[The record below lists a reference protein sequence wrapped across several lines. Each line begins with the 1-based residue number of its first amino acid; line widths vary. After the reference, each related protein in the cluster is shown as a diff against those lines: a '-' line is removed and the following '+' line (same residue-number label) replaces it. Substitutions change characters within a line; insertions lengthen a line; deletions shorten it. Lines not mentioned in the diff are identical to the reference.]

1 MLARSVNV
9 ELPRRVV
16 VFYLLYSLV
25 AILWLAASAVFATKS
40 IVVRNI
46 EDELLAFHRQAAT
59 AATLELASH
68 DTARLQ
74 PLVARFA
81 RERELLYCAF
91 VANDNSYSA
100 HSHPARVG
108 HTHRV
113 SHGMTTRHED
123 IESAR
128 YTSGSL
134 RIREYSSSIQAN
146 EESVGRLIIAKA
158 EPTFVE
164 TLQEA
169 SRHAVIVLCGPLSLI
184 VLGGF
189 TLHRLVSPMSAIDTQ
204 LRQAAMAPTLADVEL
219 SPIKSR
225 GPSVLGWNRIV
236 REFQAEDSQSGLEQ
250 RMGDAVQSLRRRKS
264 DDVLNSLTD
273 GVAVSGRDGKVTFA
287 NQAMAAMFAADAT
300 PDSLQGKDI
309 DCCLGIGPADE
320 VGASL
325 FDPDFFA
332 RHVVAEVERG
342 AGEQRQVLRIARH
355 PIRGAEGATDN
366 GHVWT
371 VRDVTQQRL
380 ADAMRDQFLDNATH
394 ELRTPLANIK
404 AYAETLTLDDT
415 LDIEAQKEFCNTIN
429 VEATRLARFID
440 DLLSVSSLEAGSLVL
455 NKQGVDLGRFFS
467 EVVAKVKPQM
477 AQKRLELEAIFPAK
491 YPATKLDKDKVNV
504 ALVNLL
510 GNAAKYTPEGGRIR
524 FEVKITDREIRIE
537 VEDTGVGISEE
548 ELPRICDKFF
558 RSSNPLVQN
567 ITGTGL
573 GLSLAHEVIKLHGGD
588 LTIQSKLGEGT
599 TAIATLPLE

>member
-1 MLARSVNV
+1 MFARSVNV

-16 VFYLLYSLV
+16 VFYLIYSLV
-25 AILWLAASAVFATKS
+25 AVLWLAASAVFATKS
-40 IVVRNI
+40 IVVRNL
-46 EDELLAFHRQAAT
+46 EDELLAFQRQAAT
-59 AATLELASH
+59 AAKLELASH
-68 DTARLQ
+68 GTTHLQ
-74 PLVARFA
+74 PLVERFT
-81 RERELLYCAF
+81 RERALLYCAF
-91 VANDNSYSA
+91 VSNDNSYVA
-100 HSHPARVG
+100 HSQPGRIG
-108 HTHRV
+108 ETHRV
-113 SHGMTTRHED
+113 DHGITTRHED
-123 IESAR
+123 IESVR
-128 YTSGSL
+128 YTNGSL
-134 RIREYSSSIQAN
+134 RVREYSSPVQAN
-146 EESVGRLIIAKA
+146 AESTGRLIIAMA
-158 EPTFVE
+158 EPTVVE
-164 TLQEA
+164 TLQGA
-169 SRHAVIVLCGPLSLI
+169 GRHAVIVLCGPLLLI
-184 VLGGF
+184 ALGGF
-189 TLHRLVSPMSAIDTQ
+189 TLHRLVSPMAAVDAQ
-204 LRQAAMAPTLADVEL
+204 LRHAAMAPTLADVEL

-236 REFQAEDSQSGLEQ
+236 REFQAESPQSGLDQ
-250 RMGDAVQSLRRRKS
+250 RVGDAVQSLRRGKS

-273 GVAVSGRDGKVTFA
+273 GVAVSDNDGEVTFA
-287 NQAMAAMFAADAT
+287 NHAMAAMFAADST
-300 PDSLQGKDI
+300 SDSMRGKGI
-309 DCCLGIGPADE
+309 EFCLGFDPEEA

-325 FDPDFFA
+325 FDPDLFA

-342 AGEQRQVLRIARH
+342 DGDAKQVLRISRH
-355 PIRGAEGATDN
+355 PICAPEGASGS

-371 VRDVTQQRL
+371 VRDITQQKL

-404 AYAETLTLDDT
+404 AYAETLSIDDT
-415 LDIEAQKEFCNTIN
+415 LDVEAQKEFCNTIN

-440 DLLSVSSLEAGSLVL
+440 DLLSVSSMEAGSLTL

-467 EVVAKVKPQM
+467 EVVGKVKPQM
-477 AQKRLELEAIFPAK
+477 AQKQLAFEAIFPAK
-491 YPATKLDKDKVNV
+491 YPTTKLDKDKVNV

-510 GNAAKYTPEGGRIR
+510 GNAAKYTPDGGRVR

-537 VEDTGVGISEE
+537 VEDSGVGISEE

-558 RSSNPLVQN
+558 RSSNPLVQE